1 MTLEIGAVA
10 PEFALPDQDG
20 QTVRL
25 SALRGKRVFLYFY
38 PRDDTAGCTAQACGF
53 RDAQPTFDAAGGVVL
68 GVSPDSAASHRR
80 FRAKYD
86 LTFPLLVDADHA
98 VAEAYGAWGD
108 KSMLG
113 KHYDGTYRS
122 LFIIGPDG
130 VLEDVRIKVSPADSV
145 ALAVAAAAK

>member
-1 MTLEIGAVA
+1 MSLAIGDVA
-10 PEFALPDQDG
+10 PEFALSDQDG

-38 PRDDTAGCTAQACGF
+38 PKDDTAGCTAQACGF

-68 GVSPDSAASHRR
+68 GVSPDNAASHRR

-113 KHYDGTYRS
+113 KHYQGIYRS

-130 VLEDVRIKVSPADSV
+130 VLEDVRVKVSPADSV